1 MTDEAPPPPA
11 SGQFNPQAQI
21 VTPPPAPAPVA
32 SAPAPE
38 PAPPPA
44 VDPPAPV
51 DPAAEALSEFKSALN
66 SLLDEAE
73 DAVTGMVKEFEAKL
87 KAGQTEV
94 DAITSELKAGGV
106 VARLHDLELAVAS
119 HAGPVLMQA
128 GHDGH
133 ALLTEWFEGI
143 KERFQK
149 ITAARAAPTPAPQA
163 PPPIA

>member
-21 VTPPPAPAPVA
+21 VTPATPPPPVA
-32 SAPAPE
+32 SAPEPVAAPE
-38 PAPPPA
+38 P
-44 VDPPAPV
+44 DPPAPV
-51 DPAAEALSEFKSALN
+51 DPAAEALSEFKSALH

-119 HAGPVLMQA
+119 HAAPALMQA

-149 ITAARAAPTPAPQA
+149 ITAARAAPDPAPQA